1 MSPPRPRGS
10 LARLEGRA
18 ASTWALA
25 VLLSG
30 CAADLEGDLSAAS
43 TQPSNLTL
51 AQRRTRAGL
60 IRDTAARAGLPR
72 AGWLLAGLA
81 DAETQMSHC
90 WSELTWACQGPYAA
104 DCRGPVV
111 AGAGDGPCSARQG
124 GLGMFQFDGGD
135 FDATLRRE
143 WIARIRAAGGRL
155 VSLIHPAVHC
165 ADSARMGEGLLIHAF
180 TAIYPG
186 AVVGDGCVLESQV
199 AVGPEVSVGSICV
212 IAAGATLCNRSGIG
226 EGSFIGTRSV
236 VCPGV
241 VVGPG
246 CRVGAGSTVNRDVPP
261 FKVAAG
267 SPARF
272 IRDETPQPGVEPEE
286 SIR

>member
-1 MSPPRPRGS
+1 MEHPSPKR
-10 LARLEGRA
+10 
-18 ASTWALA
+18 
-25 VLLSG
+25 
-30 CAADLEGDLSAAS
+30 
-43 TQPSNLTL
+43 
-51 AQRRTRAGL
+51 
-60 IRDTAARAGLPR
+60 
-72 AGWLLAGLA
+72 
-81 DAETQMSHC
+81 
-90 WSELTWACQGPYAA
+90 
-104 DCRGPVV
+104 VV
-111 AGAGDGPCSARQG
+111 ILGG
-124 GLGMFQFDGGD
+124 GLLGATAEDIGGVLGYETVGFLD
-135 FDATLRRE
+135 NRKPAGQTVYGRPILGSFTLMEEDASLRETCGFIVAVSDATLRRE